1 MNPRQTEIWTIIR
14 MIEWGT
20 SYFRKKRID
29 SPRLTIELIVAHV
42 LELKRF
48 DLYMQFDRP
57 LAEEELAK
65 LREMI
70 KRRTAMEPLQYIL
83 EEAEFHGRTFT
94 VRPGVLI
101 PRPETE
107 LLVDEALRR
116 TRSLSCLDV
125 GTGSGCIAVTVALER
140 PETEVVAIDLSEE
153 ALAIARENAARL
165 GADRIDFRRMDL
177 FDDAAIPSLGSFD
190 LIISNPPYVSYG
202 EMPELQA
209 EVRDH
214 EPRMAVTDGS
224 DGLSFYRRFATLGS
238 TLLRRDGEMFLEL
251 GYDMAAAVRSMFEEK
266 GFDVEI
272 YTDFDRIERILR
284 ARRKEESAS
293 PL

>member
-1 MNPRQTEIWTIIR
+1 

-116 TRSLSCLDV
+116 TRSLRCLDV

>member
-116 TRSLSCLDV
+116 TRSLRCLDV

>member
-116 TRSLSCLDV
+116 TRSLRCLDV

-266 GFDVEI
+266 GFEEEI